1 MFCSALAV
9 LLHSFIPF
17 HTKIM
22 KKLLFLLLALLACV
36 SSYAQLAQ
44 NQRVVGNNY
53 YTDVLPSEGSD
64 IDGAK
69 NHMLLTAV
77 PAECFAKVASG
88 NVVGA
93 RIGLNATIG
102 ATTVH
107 VLPSFIDGAGNLQVP
122 LNNADHLQLSLAE
135 TKAGWNYVQ
144 FDEPIPVEYFL
155 DFDFIFLGYDYT
167 SVTDDSYPLCIN
179 PEDNLMGFTS
189 IVNGG
194 WGGDYHGTLCVQ
206 FVVEGDFP
214 QYDLV
219 ANHII
224 LDKYSMVI
232 GKSGDILVNMHNYGQ
247 INASNV
253 ELQVSIDGIKTE
265 VLKQKTVKITPSD
278 YYYTINIPAD
288 LTPGV
293 HNLAVKT
300 VSAGGEALTAGT
312 EDDEVKTTFTAIKQ
326 SDIVERDKYLIEQFT
341 STYCTWCPNGSE
353 FLKSVQEL
361 VPSAT
366 VVAVH
371 GNMSAQ
377 QVDPYNNDDTSAIL
391 RRYGVVSF
399 PGAAVN
405 RIALSDGSFNWAIS
419 YDDGRVDQHVKQVAE
434 YLKSSSE
441 LCIAPIS
448 AEATLSADGKQITVN
463 VSGEG
468 SDHLRD
474 ILDDCVVTVYVVE
487 NGLVSPQY
495 YPGTMDPKYVHNNV
509 LRKIVS
515 TPSGDKLRFP
525 DDNAYERSYT
535 VDVPAEWNTQNLEVV
550 AFITRR
556 SENPFNSGV
565 INATRVTVGTS
576 SGVESVVLNA
586 TAAPVFDLSGRAA
599 APAAHGVFI
608 QGGKKVIR

>member
-9 LLHSFIPF
+9 LLHSFILF

-22 KKLLFLLLALLACV
+22 KKLLILLLSLLACI

-53 YTDVLPSEGSD
+53 YTDVLPSEGSE

-69 NHMLLTAV
+69 NFMLLTAV
-77 PAECFAKVASG
+77 PSECFAKVAQG
-88 NVVGA
+88 NVVGV
-93 RIGLNATIG
+93 RFGLNASIG

-107 VLPSFIDGAGNLQVP
+107 VMPAFVGADGNLQVAFT
-122 LNNADHLQLSLAE
+122 NEQHLELPVAE
-135 TKAGWNYVQ
+135 TKAGWNYAML
-144 FDEPIPVEYFL
+144 DEEIPVEFYQ
-155 DFDFIFLGYDYT
+155 DFDFVFVGYDYT
-167 SVTDDSYPLCIN
+167 STDDGSYPLCVN
-179 PEDNLMGFTS
+179 SEENMLGFVT

-194 WGGDYHGTLCVQ
+194 WGDDYHGTLCVQ

-214 QYDLV
+214 GVDLV

-247 INASNV
+247 TNASNV

-278 YYYTINIPAD
+278 YYFTINIPAD

-419 YDDGRVDQHVKQVAE
+419 YDDGREDQHVKQVAE

-474 ILDDCVVTVYVVE
+474 ILEDCAVTVYVVE
-487 NGLVSPQY
+487 NGLVSLQY
-495 YPGTMDPKYVHNNV
+495 YPGAYEPKYVHNNV
-509 LRKIVS
+509 LRKIAS
-515 TPSGDKLRFP
+515 SPSGDKLRFP
-525 DDNAYERSYT
+525 DDNAYERSYS
-535 VDVPAEWNTQNLEVV
+535 VDVPAEWNTKNLEVV

-565 INATRVTVGTS
+565 INATRVAVVDPT
-576 SGVESVVLNA
+576 GVESVELNA
-586 TAAPVFDLSGRAA
+586 ASAPVYDLSGRAA
-599 APAAHGVFI
+599 SANAHGVFI
-608 QGGKKVIR
+608 QQGKKVIR